1 MADANNNRSA
11 HIFPIVLKGAAV
23 ELGNSD
29 DGDLPLDTSFVSFNI
44 TAGGSNNFYLR
55 DGNIAG
61 QLMVLYCENADNDN
75 SHVARIV
82 IDSALGVAD
91 ALDEFRLQQPDESVT
106 LMWNGEA
113 WMPLQINCTFTS

>member
-1 MADANNNRSA
+1 MADANNNKPG
-11 HIFPIVLKGAAV
+11 HIFPLVLKGAAV

-44 TAGGSNNFYLR
+44 TAGGSNTFNLK
-55 DGNIAG
+55 DGKVPG
-61 QLMVLYCENADNDN
+61 QLMVLYCENADNSN
-75 SHVARIV
+75 SHIARIT
-82 IDSALGVAD
+82 IESALGVAD
-91 ALDEFRLQQPDESVT
+91 NLDEFRLQQPDESVT